1 LKNPLVVLFWY
12 GPPNPASL
20 LIDVNISNKSQQSFR
35 TKCARWPY
43 RKPFQYTWHDSSLSK
58 CTIVMVLNI
67 TGSAFDLD
75 NARLTDSP
83 K

>member
-20 LIDVNISNKSQQSFR
+20 LIDINISNKSQQSFR

-43 RKPFQYTWHDSSLSK
+43 RKHFQYTWHDSSL
-58 CTIVMVLNI
+58 
-67 TGSAFDLD
+67 
-75 NARLTDSP
+75 
-83 K
+83 